1 MEGKKVLITGASGL
15 IGFDLARELCKAN
28 QVYGLARF
36 TDPDIR
42 QELES
47 LGVTCIAKYV
57 LTDDLDDLPQGID
70 YVFSQLVLIRECEQE
85 PEAAY
90 DTNSYFVGRL
100 MQHCQDAKG
109 LILGSTGAVY
119 RPSTEPSREDGT
131 IGPVG
136 TYATSKF
143 AGEVLGSFLSN
154 LWNIPTCILRYYYP
168 YGPRGGLP
176 YVLAEN
182 VAEGKPISVG
192 KERFSYY
199 DPIHMSDCVRFT
211 IQSAELCSVPPKV
224 LNVAGPDVTTR
235 AEMVEL
241 VSQALGVT
249 PNLVEQLAVE
259 EPAWRADIS
268 LLKELLGEPSVGLK
282 EGLTE
287 VAQAIKKAHTQW
299 KATSE

>member
-1 MEGKKVLITGASGL
+1 MKGKKVLVTGASGL
-15 IGFDLARELCKAN
+15 IGFDLARELCKTN

-36 TDPDIR
+36 SDATVKR
-42 QELES
+42 ELES
-47 LGVTCIAKYV
+47 LGVTCIEKDV
-57 LTDDLDDLPQGID
+57 LTDDLDDLPQDID
-70 YVFSQLVLIRECEQE
+70 YVFSQLVLIAECEQD

-90 DTNSYFVGRL
+90 NTNSYFVGRL
-100 MQHCQDAKG
+100 MQHCQDVKG

-119 RPSTEPSREDGT
+119 RPSTEASREDGT

-143 AGEVLGSFLSN
+143 AGEVLGTYLAN

-176 YVLAEN
+176 YALAEH
-182 VAEGKPISVG
+182 VAQGKPIPVA
-192 KERFSYY
+192 KEKFSYY
-199 DPIHMSDCVRFT
+199 DPIHMSDCVRYT
-211 IQSAELCSVPPKV
+211 IQSAELCCVPPKV

-241 VSQALGVT
+241 ISQALGVT
-249 PNLVEQLAVE
+249 PNLVEQQRVE

-268 LLKELLGEPSVGLK
+268 LLTQLLGAPSVGLK

-287 VAQAIKKAHTQW
+287 VAQAIKKART
-299 KATSE
+299 

>member
-15 IGFDLARELCKAN
+15 IGFDLARELCKTN

-36 TDPDIR
+36 SDANIR

-47 LGVTCIAKYV
+47 LGVTCIAKDV

-90 DTNSYFVGRL
+90 NTNSYFVGRL
-100 MQHCQDAKG
+100 MQHCRDAKG

-119 RPSTEPSREDGT
+119 RPSTEPSPEDGT

-143 AGEVLGSFLSN
+143 AGEVLGSFLSS

-168 YGPRGGLP
+168 YSPRGGLP
-176 YVLAEN
+176 YVLAEH

-192 KERFSYY
+192 KEKFSYY

-211 IQSAELCSVPPKV
+211 IQSAELCSVPPMV
-224 LNVAGPDVTTR
+224 LNVAGPEVTTR

-249 PNLVEQLAVE
+249 PNLVEQQAVE

-287 VAQAIKKAHTQW
+287 IAQAVKKART
-299 KATSE
+299 

>member
-47 LGVTCIAKYV
+47 LGVTCIAKDV